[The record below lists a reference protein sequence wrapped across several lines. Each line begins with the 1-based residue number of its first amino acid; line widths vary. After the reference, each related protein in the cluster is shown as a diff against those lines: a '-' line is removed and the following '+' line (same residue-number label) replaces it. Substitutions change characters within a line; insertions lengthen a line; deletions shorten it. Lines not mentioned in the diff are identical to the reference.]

1 MTGTHPVPQRDYS
14 RLVSELENEYV
25 RRAPRSAALHG
36 RAKAV
41 LVDGGSHTLRLIR
54 PFPPRIASASGGW
67 VIDEDGHRIL
77 DFWQGHHANIL
88 GHNPSVI
95 TEALQ
100 RQLAKGQGLQTGFTD
115 SLQIET
121 AELLCRQ
128 TGMERV
134 RFTTSGSLATM
145 YATLLARAFTGRELV
160 MKIGGGWHGAQPWA
174 LKGVDFHAEDHT
186 DFQHVETTGLPEAI
200 AEEVVVTRFNDPEM
214 LRSHFRRYGDQ
225 LACFILEPFI
235 GAGGCLAA
243 EPEYL
248 REARELTGKHGV
260 VLILD
265 EVISGFRFHPGLAA
279 QLYDVKPDLVT
290 LAKIIGGGMPVAA
303 VAGTTEL
310 MELAT
315 RSGGVRFSGGTY
327 SGHPASLLAARTML
341 SYLVEHEAEIYPH
354 LHSLGELTRQEI
366 ETAFASEGIYV
377 RCTGAPNAVMPGSSI
392 GTLLFPHH
400 EHFEFRAP
408 EDTRNPNVVD
418 VRLSDQVLQL
428 LLLVEDVHVVH
439 GLGSLCTA
447 HTEKN
452 VYRFAE
458 ACRSAARRLK
468 PYF

>member
-1 MTGTHPVPQRDYS
+1 MTGTQRSRRRDYR
-14 RLVSELENEYV
+14 RLLAELEHEYAAK
-25 RRAPRSAALHG
+25 APRSATLQE
-36 RAKAV
+36 RARAV

-67 VIDEDGHRIL
+67 VIDEDGNHIL
-77 DFWQGHHANIL
+77 DLWQGHHANLL
-88 GHNPSVI
+88 GHNPRVI
-95 TEALQ
+95 TEALE
-100 RQLAKGQGLQTGFTD
+100 RIFAEGSGLQTGFTD

-145 YATLLARAFTGRELV
+145 YATLLARAHTGRELV

-186 DFQHVETTGLPEAI
+186 DFQHVETVGLPEAI

-214 LRSHFRRYGDQ
+214 LRAHFRRYGDQ

-235 GAGGCLAA
+235 GAGGCLPA

-248 REARELTGKHGV
+248 REARELSDRYGV
-260 VLILD
+260 VLIFD
-265 EVISGFRFHPGLAA
+265 EVISGFRFHPGLVA
-279 QLYDVKPDLVT
+279 QLYGVRPDLVT
-290 LAKIIGGGMPVAA
+290 LAKIMGGGMPVAA
-303 VAGTTEL
+303 VAGSARL
-310 MELAT
+310 MELAS

-327 SGHPASLLAARTML
+327 SGHPASLLATRTMVAH
-341 SYLVEHEAEIYPH
+341 LVEHGHEIYPY
-354 LHSLGELTRQEI
+354 LHALGELTRREV
-366 ETAFASEGIYV
+366 EAAFASEGVYV
-377 RCTGAPNAVMPGSSI
+377 RCTGAPNPVMPGSSI
-392 GTLLFPHH
+392 GTLLFPYH

-408 EDTRNPNVVD
+408 EDTRNPEVVD
-418 VRLSDQVLQL
+418 VQLADQVLQL
-428 LLLVEDVHVVH
+428 LLLVENVHVVH

-447 HTEKN
+447 HTESD
-452 VYRFAE
+452 VRRFAD

-468 PYF
+468 SYL